1 MFCYTELHILLKNSI
16 LTLIL
21 SFLLLSFISSELIFQ
36 KKKTILC
43 CIQRVAQRKFS
54 WLFEGFHPR
63 NKIFKIKLRWHKTQL
78 PTPLQMV
85 ARLLIVTD
93 RNEFKPLEKSYQ
105 ATGKKTLPSFFFN
118 LWSGFFFLILPEK
131 GKLTVLSRINFTRRQ
146 WNNVAFPTLNSAK
159 FWLRLSMFLWKI
171 TKVFHDENFLYNQ
184 FFVTMKI
191 SSCVTQSG

>member
-63 NKIFKIKLRWHKTQL
+63 NKIFKIKLRWPKTRL
-78 PTPLQMV
+78 PTPQQMV
-85 ARLLIVTD
+85 ARLLIFTD
-93 RNEFKPLEKSYQ
+93 RNEFKPL
-105 ATGKKTLPSFFFN
+105 KKLPSDRKENIAKFFLQFVE
-118 LWSGFFFLILPEK
+118 WIFFLILPEK

-184 FFVTMKI
+184 FFVTIEI

>member
-1 MFCYTELHILLKNSI
+1 MFCYTELHILLENSI
-16 LTLIL
+16 QTLIL

-63 NKIFKIKLRWHKTQL
+63 NKIFKIKLRWPKTQL

-93 RNEFKPLEKSYQ
+93 RNEFKPLEK
-105 ATGKKTLPSFFFN
+105 LPSDRKENIAKFF
-118 LWSGFFFLILPEK
+118 SSTCGVDFFFLILPEK

-184 FFVTMKI
+184 FFVTIKI

>member
-1 MFCYTELHILLKNSI
+1 MHTILVSIAKDRCFDTWRWYTSVLSSLKISVMFCYTELHILLKNSI

-63 NKIFKIKLRWHKTQL
+63 NKIFKIKLRWPKTQL

-105 ATGKKTLPSFFFN
+105 ATGKKTLPSFFLQFVE
-118 LWSGFFFLILPEK
+118 WIFFSNPARK
-131 GKLTVLSRINFTRRQ
+131 RKLTVLSRINFYSE
-146 WNNVAFPTLNSAK
+146 A
-159 FWLRLSMFLWKI
+159 
-171 TKVFHDENFLYNQ
+171 
-184 FFVTMKI
+184 MK
-191 SSCVTQSG
+191 